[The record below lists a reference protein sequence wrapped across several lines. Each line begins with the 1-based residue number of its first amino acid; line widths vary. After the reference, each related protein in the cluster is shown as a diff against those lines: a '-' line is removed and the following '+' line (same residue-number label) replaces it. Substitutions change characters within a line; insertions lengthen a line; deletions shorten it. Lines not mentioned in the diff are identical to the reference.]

1 MIRRDG
7 WMRYC
12 IWEHSATVRDLYRQR
27 CRGETEEMTAHAQA
41 AELLEQRVAAGD
53 TLLDAGCG
61 SGYFYHSLRARGI
74 PAEYWG
80 IDAAPTL
87 IEIGRAELPAFGLP
101 SDRLQAV
108 RLEDLDGEFDHVVC
122 INVLS
127 NIDNYHRPLER
138 LLRMARKRVVLRES
152 LKHGAEYHYVRD
164 NFLDPGAEL
173 NVHVNHYDLSE
184 VCNFIRAYGFDVRQV
199 TDRRTGGQPELVI
212 GHLHYWTFLVADRIR
227 PSGD

>member
-27 CRGETEEMTAHAQA
+27 CRGEAEEMTAHAQA
-41 AELLEQRVAAGD
+41 AELLQDRASAGD
-53 TLLDAGCG
+53 TVLDAGCG

-101 SDRLQAV
+101 ADRLQAV

-138 LLRMARKRVVLRES
+138 LLNMARKTVILRES
-152 LKHGAEYHYVRD
+152 LKDGAAYAYVRD
-164 NFLDPGAEL
+164 EYLDPDVAL
-173 NVHVNHYDLSE
+173 SVHVNHYDRTE
-184 VCNFIRAYGFDVRQV
+184 FCDFIRVHGFKP
-199 TDRRTGGQPELVI
+199 TLIEDRRSGGQPELVI
-212 GHLHYWTFLVADRIR
+212 GYPHYWTFVVAERA
-227 PSGD
+227 